1 MTSTSGKDLFEQLSD
16 RIMTTGSK
24 IIPELFRFIATED
37 DAKLMLATPGT
48 AEELAAKLGKDAA
61 LTEKQ
66 LEDLFH
72 KGLMFKARKDGKVV
86 YKMCKD
92 IVQFHDATILWP
104 EAPKEYHRLWKKYMD
119 VEWFDYARVI
129 EKFVKDPFTRVVP
142 IGQSIKAEGQIQTVD
157 DVMNIIDGTNRVA
170 VTDCT
175 CRTIDGK
182 CGHELKVCVQVGRSA
197 EYALERGTGTELTK
211 DEAKAL
217 IRRCDEAGLVHV
229 IMNSN
234 TRQNFICNCCSDCCQ
249 TMPVFVSAGV
259 KILAPSRFEA
269 EVDIDTCTGCES
281 CIERCFFGA
290 LTMEDGT
297 ALVNPEKCMGC
308 GLCAP
313 VCPAEA
319 ISLVEVRTKETIPA

>member
-1 MTSTSGKDLFEQLSD
+1 MAPDKDLYEQLSD

-24 IIPELFRFIATED
+24 IIPQLFRFIATDD
-37 DAKLMLATPGT
+37 DATLMLATPGT
-48 AEELAAKLGKDAA
+48 VDDLAGKTGRKVADVEKKLD
-61 LTEKQ
+61 
-66 LEDLFH
+66 DLFH
-72 KGLMFKARKDGKVV
+72 KGLMFKARKGDVTT

-104 EAPKEYHRLWKKYMD
+104 EAPKEYHQLWKKYMD
-119 VEWFDYARVI
+119 VEWFDYAKVI

-157 DVMNIIDGTNRVA
+157 DVMNIIDQTSRVA

-197 EYALERGTGTELTK
+197 EYAIERGTGTELTK
-211 DEAKAL
+211 DEAKKL
-217 IRRCDEAGLVHV
+217 IARCDEAGLVHV
-229 IMNSN
+229 IMNSS

-249 TMPVFVSAGV
+249 TMPVFVKAGV
-259 KILAPSRFEA
+259 KILAPSRFA
-269 EVDIDTCTGCES
+269 AVVDADTCTACES

-290 LTMEDGT
+290 LSMEDGT
-297 ALVNPEKCMGC
+297 AVVNPAKCMGC
-308 GLCAP
+308 GVCVPA
-313 VCPAEA
+313 CPAEA
-319 ISLVEVRTKETIPA
+319 IGLTEARAKETIPA